1 MSLLRITGLL
11 TLFLFG
17 ATCTNQKSIEDP
29 GVDEDTSGLKPEIMF
44 EKTEHNLGQIMQGE
58 KVGYNFIFSNQGGAS
73 LVILD
78 ASASCGC
85 TVPKYSKEPIAPG
98 EKGSVEVVFDSSG
111 RMGQQS
117 KTVTLKT
124 NGKVPVVHLTI
135 KADIIRQES

>member
-1 MSLLRITGLL
+1 MRLLHITWLL
-11 TLFLFG
+11 TLLLLG
-17 ATCTNQKSIEDP
+17 AGCTNQKSTEVSGTVEDIA
-29 GVDEDTSGLKPEIMF
+29 GLRPDIRF
-44 EKTEHNLGQIMQGE
+44 GKTEHNFGKIMQGE
-58 KVGYNFIFSNQGGAS
+58 KVGYNFIFTNEGDAS

-85 TVPKYSKEPIAPG
+85 TVPKYSKEPISPG

-124 NGKVPVVHLTI
+124 NGKVQVVYLTV
-135 KADIIRQES
+135 KADIIRKES

>member
-1 MSLLRITGLL
+1 MRLLHTAGLL
-11 TLFLFG
+11 TLLLFG
-17 ATCTNQKSIEDP
+17 AACTHQKSTEVSGTVEDQT
-29 GVDEDTSGLKPEIMF
+29 ELKPEIRF
-44 EKTEHNLGQIMQGE
+44 EKTEHNLGRILQGE
-58 KVGYNFIFSNQGGAS
+58 KVGYNFNFTNDGGAS
-73 LVILD
+73 LVIMD

-124 NGKVPVVHLTI
+124 NGKVQVVYLTI
-135 KADIIRQES
+135 KADIIRKDS

>member
-1 MSLLRITGLL
+1 MGLLHITGLL
-11 TLFLFG
+11 TLLLFG
-17 ATCTNQKSIEDP
+17 ADCTNQKSNE
-29 GVDEDTSGLKPEIMF
+29 VSGTVEVKTGSMPDISF
-44 EKTEHNLGQIMQGE
+44 EKTEHNLGRILQGE
-58 KVGYNFIFSNQGGAS
+58 KVGYNFIFTNDGGAS

-85 TVPKYSKEPIAPG
+85 TVPKYSREPISPG

-124 NGKVPVVHLTI
+124 NGKVQIVYLTI
-135 KADIIRQES
+135 KANIIRKES

>member
-1 MSLLRITGLL
+1 MRLLYITGFLAFILL
-11 TLFLFG
+11 G
-17 ATCTNQKSIEDP
+17 PACTNKKSSEI
-29 GVDEDTSGLKPEIMF
+29 SGTVKDVAGSTPDISF
-44 EKTEHNLGQIMQGE
+44 VKTEHNFGRVMQGE
-58 KVGYNFIFSNQGGAS
+58 KVGYSFVFTNDGDAS

-85 TVPKYSKEPIAPG
+85 TVPKYSSEPIAPG

-124 NGKVPVVHLTI
+124 NGKVQVVYLTV
-135 KADIIRQES
+135 KANIIRKES

>member
-1 MSLLRITGLL
+1 MRLLHITGLL
-11 TLFLFG
+11 TLILCG
-17 ATCTNQKSIEDP
+17 AACMNQKSIEVS
-29 GVDEDTSGLKPEIMF
+29 GTVEDNTGLKPDIRF
-44 EKTEHNLGQIMQGE
+44 EKTEHNHGRIMQGE
-58 KVGYNFIFSNQGGAS
+58 KVGYNFIFTNDGDAS
-73 LVILD
+73 LVIMD

-124 NGKVPVVHLTI
+124 NGKVQIVYLTI
-135 KADIIRQES
+135 KADIIRKES

>member
-1 MSLLRITGLL
+1 MRLLHITGLL
-11 TLFLFG
+11 TLLLFG
-17 ATCTNQKSIEDP
+17 ADCTNQKSNEVSETVEDKTGSMP
-29 GVDEDTSGLKPEIMF
+29 DISF
-44 EKTEHNLGQIMQGE
+44 EKTEHNLGRILQGE
-58 KVGYNFIFSNQGGAS
+58 KVGYNFIFTNDGDAS

-85 TVPKYSKEPIAPG
+85 TVPKYSREPISPG

-124 NGKVPVVHLTI
+124 NGKVQIVYLTI
-135 KADIIRQES
+135 KANIIRKES

>member
-1 MSLLRITGLL
+1 MRLVYITGLL
-11 TLFLFG
+11 TLLLFG
-17 ATCTNQKSIEDP
+17 AACKNQNSTE
-29 GVDEDTSGLKPEIMF
+29 VSGTDVEKTGSRPEIRF
-44 EKTEHNLGQIMQGE
+44 EKTEHDLGKVLQGE
-58 KVGYNFIFSNQGGAS
+58 KVGYNFIFTNVGDAS

-85 TVPKYSKEPIAPG
+85 TVPRYSKKPIAPG

-124 NGKVPVVHLTI
+124 NGKVKIVYLTI
-135 KADIIRQES
+135 KAEIIRKEF

>member
-1 MSLLRITGLL
+1 MRLLHITGLL
-11 TLFLFG
+11 ILLLSG
-17 ATCTNQKSIEDP
+17 AACKNQKSTE
-29 GVDEDTSGLKPEIMF
+29 VSGKVETQTGLTPEIRF
-44 EKTEHNLGQIMQGE
+44 EKTKHDLGRILQGE
-58 KVGYNFIFSNQGGAS
+58 KVGYNFIFTNVGDAS

-98 EKGSVEVVFDSSG
+98 DKGSVEVVFDSSG

-124 NGKVPVVHLTI
+124 NGKVQVVYLTI
-135 KADIIRQES
+135 KADIIRKES